1 MPKEVDWVWL
11 GYIRNVFKDGCNKCC
26 MSWQG
31 KDMGQ
36 LLVQYEGVWPIG
48 TLPIET
54 SPDPFCLIGKGHS
67 RISPGDKCTES

>member
-1 MPKEVDWVWL
+1 MGAVHLKSSKL
-11 GYIRNVFKDGCNKCC
+11 GKLAQNVSIPALMHNKCC

-36 LLVQYEGVWPIG
+36 LLVHYQGVWPIG

-54 SPDPFCLIGKGHS
+54 SPDP
-67 RISPGDKCTES
+67 